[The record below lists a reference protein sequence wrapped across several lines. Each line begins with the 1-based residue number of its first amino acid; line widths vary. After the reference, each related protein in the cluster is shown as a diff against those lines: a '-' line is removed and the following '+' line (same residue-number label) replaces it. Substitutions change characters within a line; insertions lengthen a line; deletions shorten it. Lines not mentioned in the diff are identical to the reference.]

1 MWRKSI
7 FTAIASFWYSLNRET
22 ERNFP
27 DDLFLMTS
35 FSLLCPWVTVALIK
49 LLPDRPLSGDW
60 YISGW
65 DGCTGTVLR
74 ASADPGSWGERWESE
89 AGAWVSGRLIWGDS
103 PDPEMEAAAESNAS
117 SAASSRSLSSK
128 EQEGIFGEAI
138 SWSLE
143 INEVYFF
150 CWVEINAVL
159 VSQAKRFSQDG
170 DCLCLHDV
178 QYIVQLLTVEVF
190 LTKNSISLVRR
201 KKISYFLL
209 KENLKF
215 NFE

>member
-1 MWRKSI
+1 M
-7 FTAIASFWYSLNRET
+7 
-22 ERNFP
+22 
-27 DDLFLMTS
+27 
-35 FSLLCPWVTVALIK
+35 
-49 LLPDRPLSGDW
+49 
-60 YISGW
+60 
-65 DGCTGTVLR
+65 
-74 ASADPGSWGERWESE
+74 
-89 AGAWVSGRLIWGDS
+89 SGRLIWGDS